1 MRLLFHYYYKR
12 IKIRVPVCAYFCK
25 FQISRLLYA
34 KSLTS
39 KRHLTKFYG
48 QIYCNNSSASY
59 TERSGSLMVFKYI
72 DILGESADGFDGA
85 VQNAV
90 SETAK
95 TVKDVRQAEVIKLN
109 VIVSDDKIVEYQAL
123 MRVMFKVKR

>member
-1 MRLLFHYYYKR
+1 
-12 IKIRVPVCAYFCK
+12 
-25 FQISRLLYA
+25 
-34 KSLTS
+34 
-39 KRHLTKFYG
+39 
-48 QIYCNNSSASY
+48 
-59 TERSGSLMVFKYI
+59 MVFKYI

-90 SETAK
+90 TETAK

-109 VIVSDDKIVEYQAL
+109 VVVSEDKIVEYQAV